1 MSFRDV
7 PMRVMA
13 SIPRSYSASG
23 EALCARTIVLHSTR
37 IDVRIGRRMGGFA
50 VTRSGTSIGKRWA
63 GVELRKFGGNAPAV
77 GNRRSGNFRNTACG
91 PKRGV
96 LRGHRVLVAIC
107 PDVLAEET
115 SAPSPGGETRLDFV
129 HGIVPAIRSLLHR
142 LVLSPAAPT
151 VTGVEVRVAS
161 SGLGTPCPERGY

>member
-1 MSFRDV
+1 
-7 PMRVMA
+7 
-13 SIPRSYSASG
+13 
-23 EALCARTIVLHSTR
+23 
-37 IDVRIGRRMGGFA
+37 MGGFS
-50 VTRSGTSIGKRWA
+50 VTSSGTSTGTSIGKRWV
-63 GVELRKFGGNAPAV
+63 GVELRKFGGNAPAA

-115 SAPSPGGETRLDFV
+115 SAPGPGGETRLDFV
-129 HGIVPAIRSLLHR
+129 LRIVPAIRSLLHR

-151 VTGVEVRVAS
+151 VPGGDVQVAS
-161 SGLGTPCPERGY
+161 SGLGTRCADRGHCSRFGVASERGRAALREAMGS